1 MICYN
6 LGKGAEML
14 YIYIKTQNA
23 LVQKINFNLD
33 SDELP
38 NNILWIDL
46 LKPSPAE
53 LAFISSKFKLEFP
66 TEEERK
72 EIELSAKYWEDNAT
86 ITINA
91 NFLVKKLENDKE
103 RIRFNTEIVS
113 FITAKNVLFTI
124 RYIEFSTFEE
134 IQARI
139 LASPKNFE
147 DGFDIIDKMFEV
159 RVEKDADLLELIDK
173 EARRLRN
180 SVLEKKD
187 EYSYDKMLKDTS
199 GLQELN
205 MRVRDSL
212 FDKRRTMTSLLKSD
226 KIDKDIK
233 QNLTIVLKDL
243 NSLIEFSVS
252 QLSILDNIQTILAN
266 QVNIEQNKI
275 IKLFT
280 VATVAMMPP
289 TLIGTIYGMNF
300 KTMPELEF
308 AYSYPIVLLV
318 MIVSIIFPLIFFK
331 KKGWL

>member
-1 MICYN
+1 
-6 LGKGAEML
+6 ML

-23 LVQKINFNLD
+23 LVQRINFNLD
-33 SDELP
+33 NQELP
-38 NNILWIDL
+38 QNILWVDL
-46 LKPSPAE
+46 LHPSPE
-53 LAFISSKFKLEFP
+53 EIAFISSEFNLNFP
-66 TEEERK
+66 TKEERE

-91 NFLVKKLENDKE
+91 HFLIKEEQENIKLG
-103 RIRFNTEIVS
+103 TEIVT
-113 FITAKNVLFTI
+113 FVTAKHILFTI
-124 RYIEFSTFEE
+124 RYNEFKTFEE
-134 IQARI
+134 IQTRI

-159 RVEKDADLLELIDK
+159 RVEKDADLLEWVDK
-173 EARRLRN
+173 EARRLKI
-180 SVLEKKD
+180 SLLEKKD
-187 EYSYDKMLKDTS
+187 EYSYDKMLKDIS
-199 GLQELN
+199 SLQELD

-212 FDKRRTMTSLLKSD
+212 FDKRRAMTSLLKSD

-243 NSLIEFSVS
+243 NSLVEFSVS
-252 QLSILDNIQTILAN
+252 QLNILDNIQTILVS
-266 QVNIEQNKI
+266 QINIEQNKI

-300 KTMPELEF
+300 KFMPELQF
-308 AYSYPIVLLV
+308 HYSYPITLGV
-318 MIVSIIFPLIFFK
+318 MIVSIILPVVIFK

>member
-1 MICYN
+1 
-6 LGKGAEML
+6 ML
-14 YIYIKTQNA
+14 YIYTKTENA
-23 LVQKINFNLD
+23 LVQRICFNLD
-33 SDELP
+33 ENIQKLP
-38 NNILWIDL
+38 ENILWIDL
-46 LKPSPAE
+46 LHPSIAE
-53 LAFISSKFKLEFP
+53 ITFIANKFDLEFP
-66 TEEERK
+66 TKEESQ

-91 NFLVKKLENDKE
+91 HFLIRDYKHNENKA
-103 RIRFNTEIVS
+103 NPNNLSTEIVT
-113 FITAKNVLFTI
+113 FTTAKNILFTI
-124 RYIEFSTFEE
+124 RYSEFNTFEE

-147 DGFDIIDKMFEV
+147 DGYDIIDKMFEV
-159 RVEKDADLLELIDK
+159 RVEKDADLLEWVDK
-173 EARRLRN
+173 EARRLRI

-187 EYSYDKMLKDTS
+187 EYSYDAMLKDIS

-212 FDKRRTMTSLLKSD
+212 FDKRRAMTSLLKSD

-243 NSLIEFSVS
+243 NSLVEFSVS
-252 QLSILDNIQTILAN
+252 QLNILDNIQTILTS

-300 KTMPELEF
+300 KFMPELDLHY
-308 AYSYPIVLLV
+308 AYPIVLFIMV
-318 MIVSIIFPLIFFK
+318 VSIILPVAFFK

>member
-1 MICYN
+1 
-6 LGKGAEML
+6 ML

-23 LVQKINFNLD
+23 LVQRINFNLD
-33 SDELP
+33 SQELP
-38 NNILWIDL
+38 QNILWIDL
-46 LKPSPAE
+46 LHPSPAE
-53 LAFISSKFKLEFP
+53 IAFISSEFNLEFP
-66 TEEERK
+66 TKEERE

-91 NFLVKKLENDKE
+91 HFLIREFKNDNEEQNSIKL
-103 RIRFNTEIVS
+103 RTEIVT
-113 FITAKNVLFTI
+113 FATAKNILFTI
-124 RYIEFSTFEE
+124 RYNEFSTFKE

-159 RVEKDADLLELIDK
+159 RVEKDADLLEWIDK
-173 EARRLRN
+173 EARRLRIT
-180 SVLEKKD
+180 VLEKKD
-187 EYSYDKMLKDTS
+187 EYSYDEMLKDIS
-199 GLQELN
+199 SLQELN

-212 FDKRRTMTSLLKSD
+212 FDKRRAMTSLLKSD
-226 KIDKDIK
+226 KIDRDIK

-243 NSLIEFSVS
+243 NSLVEFSVS
-252 QLSILDNIQTILAN
+252 QLNVLDNIQTILAS

-289 TLIGTIYGMNF
+289 TLIGTVYGMNF
-300 KTMPELEF
+300 KFMPELELHY
-308 AYSYPIVLLV
+308 AYPIVLVV
-318 MIVSIIFPLIFFK
+318 MIISIIVPVIVFK

>member
-1 MICYN
+1 
-6 LGKGAEML
+6 ML

-23 LVQKINFNLD
+23 LVQRINFNLD
-33 SDELP
+33 SQELP
-38 NNILWIDL
+38 QNILWIDL
-46 LKPSPAE
+46 LHPSAAE
-53 LAFISSKFKLEFP
+53 IAFISSEFNLEFP
-66 TEEERK
+66 TKEERE

-91 NFLVKKLENDKE
+91 HFLVRDLKSDEEDRNLIKL
-103 RIRFNTEIVS
+103 RTEIVT
-113 FITAKNVLFTI
+113 FATAKNILFTI
-124 RYIEFSTFEE
+124 RYNEFSTFEE

-159 RVEKDADLLELIDK
+159 RVEKDADLLEWIDK
-173 EARRLRN
+173 EARRLRIT
-180 SVLEKKD
+180 VLEKKD
-187 EYSYDKMLKDTS
+187 EYSYDEMLKDIS
-199 GLQELN
+199 SLQELN

-212 FDKRRTMTSLLKSD
+212 FDKRRAMTSLLKSD
-226 KIDKDIK
+226 KIDRDIK

-243 NSLIEFSVS
+243 NSLVEFSVS
-252 QLSILDNIQTILAN
+252 QLNVLDNIQTILAS

-300 KTMPELEF
+300 KFMPELELHY
-308 AYSYPIVLLV
+308 AYPIVLVV
-318 MIVSIIFPLIFFK
+318 MIISIIVPVIVFK

>member
-1 MICYN
+1 
-6 LGKGAEML
+6 ML

-23 LVQKINFNLD
+23 LVQRINFNLD
-33 SDELP
+33 SQELP
-38 NNILWIDL
+38 QNILWIDL
-46 LKPSPAE
+46 LHPSPAE
-53 LAFISSKFKLEFP
+53 IAFISSEFNLEFP
-66 TEEERK
+66 TKEERE

-91 NFLVKKLENDKE
+91 HFLIREFKNDNEEQNSIKL
-103 RIRFNTEIVS
+103 RTEIVT
-113 FITAKNVLFTI
+113 FATAKNILFTI
-124 RYIEFSTFEE
+124 RYNEFSTFKE

-159 RVEKDADLLELIDK
+159 RVEKDADLLEWIDK
-173 EARRLRN
+173 EARRLRIT
-180 SVLEKKD
+180 VLEKKD
-187 EYSYDKMLKDTS
+187 EYSYDEMLKDIS
-199 GLQELN
+199 SLQELN

-212 FDKRRTMTSLLKSD
+212 FDKRRAMTSLLKSD
-226 KIDKDIK
+226 KIDRDIK

-243 NSLIEFSVS
+243 NSLVEFSVS
-252 QLSILDNIQTILAN
+252 QLNVLDNIQTILAS

-289 TLIGTIYGMNF
+289 TLIGTVYGMNF
-300 KTMPELEF
+300 KFMPELELHY
-308 AYSYPIVLLV
+308 AYPIVLGV
-318 MIVSIIFPLIFFK
+318 MIISIIVPVIVFK

>member
-1 MICYN
+1 
-6 LGKGAEML
+6 ML

-23 LVQKINFNLD
+23 LVQRISFNLD
-33 SDELP
+33 NQELP
-38 NNILWIDL
+38 QNILWVDL
-46 LKPSPAE
+46 LHPSPE
-53 LAFISSKFKLEFP
+53 EIAFISSEFNLNFP
-66 TEEERK
+66 TKEERE

-91 NFLVKKLENDKE
+91 HFLIKEEQENIKLG
-103 RIRFNTEIVS
+103 TEIVT
-113 FITAKNVLFTI
+113 FVTAKHILFTI
-124 RYIEFSTFEE
+124 RYNEFKTFEE
-134 IQARI
+134 IQTRI

-159 RVEKDADLLELIDK
+159 RVEKDADLLEWVDK
-173 EARRLRN
+173 EARRLKI
-180 SVLEKKD
+180 SLLEKKD
-187 EYSYDKMLKDTS
+187 EYSYDKMLKDIS
-199 GLQELN
+199 SLQELD

-212 FDKRRTMTSLLKSD
+212 FDKRRAMTSLLKSD

-243 NSLIEFSVS
+243 NSLVEFSVS
-252 QLSILDNIQTILAN
+252 QLNILDNIQTILVS
-266 QVNIEQNKI
+266 QINIEQNKI

-300 KTMPELEF
+300 KFMPELQF
-308 AYSYPIVLLV
+308 HYSYPITLGV
-318 MIVSIIFPLIFFK
+318 MIVSIILPVVIFK

>member
-1 MICYN
+1 
-6 LGKGAEML
+6 ML

-23 LVQKINFNLD
+23 LVQRINFNLD
-33 SDELP
+33 SQELP
-38 NNILWIDL
+38 QNILWIDL
-46 LKPSPAE
+46 LHPSVAE
-53 LAFISSKFKLEFP
+53 IAFISSEFNLEFP
-66 TEEERK
+66 TKEERE

-91 NFLVKKLENDKE
+91 HFLIREFKNDNEEQNSIKL
-103 RIRFNTEIVS
+103 RTEIVT
-113 FITAKNVLFTI
+113 FATAKNILFTI
-124 RYIEFSTFEE
+124 RYNEFSTFKE

-159 RVEKDADLLELIDK
+159 RVEKDADLLEWIDK
-173 EARRLRN
+173 EARRLRIT
-180 SVLEKKD
+180 VLEKKD
-187 EYSYDKMLKDTS
+187 EYSYDEMLKDIS
-199 GLQELN
+199 SLQELN

-212 FDKRRTMTSLLKSD
+212 FDKRRAMTSLLKSD
-226 KIDKDIK
+226 KIDRDIK

-243 NSLIEFSVS
+243 NSLVEFSVS
-252 QLSILDNIQTILAN
+252 QLNVLDNIQTILAS

-300 KTMPELEF
+300 KFMPELELHY
-308 AYSYPIVLLV
+308 AYPIVLVV
-318 MIVSIIFPLIFFK
+318 MIISIIVPVIVFK
-331 KKGWL
+331 KKDWL

>member
-1 MICYN
+1 
-6 LGKGAEML
+6 ML

-23 LVQKINFNLD
+23 LVQRINFNLD
-33 SDELP
+33 SQELP
-38 NNILWIDL
+38 QNILWIDL
-46 LKPSPAE
+46 LHPSPAE
-53 LAFISSKFKLEFP
+53 IAFISSEFNLEFP
-66 TEEERK
+66 TKEERE

-91 NFLVKKLENDKE
+91 HFLIREFKNDNEEQNSIKL
-103 RIRFNTEIVS
+103 RTEIVT
-113 FITAKNVLFTI
+113 FATAKNILFTI
-124 RYIEFSTFEE
+124 RYNEFSTFKE

-159 RVEKDADLLELIDK
+159 RVEKDADLLEWIDK
-173 EARRLRN
+173 EARRLRIT
-180 SVLEKKD
+180 VLEKKD
-187 EYSYDKMLKDTS
+187 EYSYDEMLKDIS
-199 GLQELN
+199 SLQELN

-212 FDKRRTMTSLLKSD
+212 FDKRRAMTSLLKSD

-243 NSLIEFSVS
+243 NSLVEFSVS
-252 QLSILDNIQTILAN
+252 QLNVLDNIQTILAS

-300 KTMPELEF
+300 KFMPELELHY
-308 AYSYPIVLLV
+308 AYPIVLVV
-318 MIVSIIFPLIFFK
+318 MIISIIVPVIVFK

>member
-1 MICYN
+1 
-6 LGKGAEML
+6 ML

-23 LVQKINFNLD
+23 LVQRINFNLD
-33 SDELP
+33 SQELP
-38 NNILWIDL
+38 QNILWIDL
-46 LKPSPAE
+46 LHPSVAE
-53 LAFISSKFKLEFP
+53 IAFISSEFNLEFP
-66 TEEERK
+66 TKEERE

-91 NFLVKKLENDKE
+91 HFLIREFKNDNEEQNSIKL
-103 RIRFNTEIVS
+103 RTEIVT
-113 FITAKNVLFTI
+113 FATAKNILFTI
-124 RYIEFSTFEE
+124 RYNEFSTFKE

-159 RVEKDADLLELIDK
+159 RVEKDADLLEWIDK
-173 EARRLRN
+173 EARRLRIT
-180 SVLEKKD
+180 VLEKKD
-187 EYSYDKMLKDTS
+187 EYSYDEMLKDIS
-199 GLQELN
+199 SLQELN

-212 FDKRRTMTSLLKSD
+212 FDKRRAMTSLLKSD
-226 KIDKDIK
+226 KIDRDIK

-243 NSLIEFSVS
+243 NSLVEFSVS
-252 QLSILDNIQTILAN
+252 QLNVLDNIQTILAS

-300 KTMPELEF
+300 KFMPELELHY
-308 AYSYPIVLLV
+308 AYPIVLVV
-318 MIVSIIFPLIFFK
+318 MIISIILPLVVFK

>member
-1 MICYN
+1 
-6 LGKGAEML
+6 ML

-23 LVQKINFNLD
+23 LVQRINFNLD
-33 SDELP
+33 SQELP
-38 NNILWIDL
+38 QNILWIDL
-46 LKPSPAE
+46 LHPSVAE
-53 LAFISSKFKLEFP
+53 IAFISSEFNLEFP
-66 TEEERK
+66 TKEERE

-91 NFLVKKLENDKE
+91 HFLVRDLKSDEEDRNLIKL
-103 RIRFNTEIVS
+103 RTEIVT
-113 FITAKNVLFTI
+113 FATAKNILFTI
-124 RYIEFSTFEE
+124 RYNEFSTFKE

-159 RVEKDADLLELIDK
+159 RVEKDADLLEWIDK
-173 EARRLRN
+173 EARRLRIT
-180 SVLEKKD
+180 VLEKKD
-187 EYSYDKMLKDTS
+187 EYSYDEMLKDIS
-199 GLQELN
+199 SLQELN

-212 FDKRRTMTSLLKSD
+212 FDKRRAMTSLLKSD
-226 KIDKDIK
+226 KIDRDIK

-243 NSLIEFSVS
+243 NSLVEFSVS
-252 QLSILDNIQTILAN
+252 QLNVLDNIQTILAS

-300 KTMPELEF
+300 KFMPELELHY
-308 AYSYPIVLLV
+308 AYPIVLVV
-318 MIVSIIFPLIFFK
+318 MIISIIVPVIVFK

>member
-1 MICYN
+1 
-6 LGKGAEML
+6 ML

-23 LVQKINFNLD
+23 LVQRINFKLD
-33 SDELP
+33 NQELP
-38 NNILWIDL
+38 QNILWVDL
-46 LKPSPAE
+46 LHPSPE
-53 LAFISSKFKLEFP
+53 EIAFISSEFNLNFP
-66 TEEERK
+66 TKEERE

-91 NFLVKKLENDKE
+91 HFLIKEEQENIKLG
-103 RIRFNTEIVS
+103 TEIVT
-113 FITAKNVLFTI
+113 FVTAKHILFTI
-124 RYIEFSTFEE
+124 RYNEFKTFEE
-134 IQARI
+134 IQTRI

-159 RVEKDADLLELIDK
+159 RVEKDADLLEWVDK
-173 EARRLRN
+173 EARRLKI
-180 SVLEKKD
+180 SLLEKKD
-187 EYSYDKMLKDTS
+187 EYSYDKMLKDIS
-199 GLQELN
+199 SLQELD

-212 FDKRRTMTSLLKSD
+212 FDKRRAMTSLLKSD

-243 NSLIEFSVS
+243 NSLVEFSVS
-252 QLSILDNIQTILAN
+252 QLNILDNIQTILVS
-266 QVNIEQNKI
+266 QINIEQNKI

-300 KTMPELEF
+300 KFMPELQF
-308 AYSYPIVLLV
+308 HYSYPITLGV
-318 MIVSIIFPLIFFK
+318 MIVSIILPVVIFK